1 MILLNVQVVVS
12 QQARGAQ
19 GVKMNGTAK
28 GNQSRTFSSC
38 VVHYVNSCAHDKLLK
53 VTS

>member
-19 GVKMNGTAK
+19 DVKMNGTAK
-28 GNQSRTFSSC
+28 GNSNEE
-38 VVHYVNSCAHDKLLK
+38 HYVGIGSK
-53 VTS
+53 VYVQFE